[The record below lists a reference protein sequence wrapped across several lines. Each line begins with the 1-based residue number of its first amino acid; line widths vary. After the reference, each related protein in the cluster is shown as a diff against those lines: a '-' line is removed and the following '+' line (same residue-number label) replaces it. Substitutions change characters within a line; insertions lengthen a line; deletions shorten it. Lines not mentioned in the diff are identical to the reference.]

1 MARRLWV
8 YYTIVAGGV
17 VAGVAGAVMATP
29 ASGVSAV
36 VAARAAFVDRVN
48 IRIAVKDD
56 QRGNDVTVV
65 QDAED
70 TIIQQIVF
78 APNGQTGWH
87 SHPGPTVG
95 LVKSGQLT
103 FFSEDD
109 PTCAGRTLS
118 AGQAWVEP
126 AGHVHLARNPSAS
139 QPTEV
144 WVTNFDVPADG
155 GSFRIDEAAP
165 GTCSF

>member
-1 MARRLWV
+1 MARRRLF
-8 YYTIVAGGV
+8 YYTVLVGGV
-17 VAGVAGAVMATP
+17 VVGVAGAVMATP
-29 ASGVSAV
+29 SSGVTAV

-48 IRIAVKDD
+48 IRIAVKEDHAG
-56 QRGNDVTVV
+56 RDVTVV
-65 QDAED
+65 RDAED

-78 APNGQTGWH
+78 APGGQTGWH

-118 AGQAWVEP
+118 VGQAWVEP
-126 AGHVHLARNPSAS
+126 AGHVHLARNPNATA
-139 QPTEV
+139 TEV

-155 GSFRIDEAAP
+155 GSFRIDEPAP
-165 GTCSF
+165 VNCPF